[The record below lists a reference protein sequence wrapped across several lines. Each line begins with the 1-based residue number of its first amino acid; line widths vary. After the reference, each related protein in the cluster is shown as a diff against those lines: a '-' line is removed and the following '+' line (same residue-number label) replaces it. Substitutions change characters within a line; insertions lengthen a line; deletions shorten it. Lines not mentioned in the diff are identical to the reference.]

1 MEFIIYSKLTF
12 CYDLHI
18 QDLLEKHWGN
28 KALKCKLSIQEKLKD
43 LRIEK
48 GLSLQELAEQTGI
61 SRASLGNYETD
72 DYKEI
77 THKAIISLA
86 NFYGVTSDYLLG
98 LTENREQHRFPVD
111 DLGLDDE
118 TVEILKS
125 GKLNARLIC
134 EMIKHPEFK
143 NFLTDMEIYIDNLA
157 GMQFRN
163 LNKMIEQTRVR
174 LQNKG
179 ISDEDHYMKTLAT
192 ASISEDNYFNNLLGN
207 DIVKIAKDLR
217 DAHSKD
223 AETGDATT
231 PVDDILDSFEELKT
245 ADNATQ
251 AQMIMYSKLFK
262 INFTKM
268 NPYEFKTFTDI
279 LQRYSDLCKP
289 VKGTGRGK
297 KKK

>member
-1 MEFIIYSKLTF
+1 MIYIYKDFRKSTG
-12 CYDLHI
+12 
-18 QDLLEKHWGN
+18 GN

-48 GLSLQELAEQTGI
+48 GLSLQELSEQTGI

-77 THKAIISLA
+77 SHKAIITLA
-86 NFYGVTSDYLLG
+86 DFYGVTSDYLLG
-98 LTENREQHRFPVD
+98 LTENRDQHLFPVD
-111 DLGLDDE
+111 ELGLDDE
-118 TVEILKS
+118 TVDLLKS
-125 GKLNARLIC
+125 GKLNVRLIC
-134 EMIKHPEFK
+134 EMIKHPEFI
-143 NFLTDMEIYIDNLA
+143 NFLSDMEIYVDNLA

-163 LNKMIEQTRVR
+163 INKMIEQTRVR

-179 ISDEDHYMKTLAT
+179 ISDEDHYMKTLETAT
-192 ASISEDNYFNNLLGN
+192 ISEDNYFNNLLGN
-207 DIVKIAKDLR
+207 DIVKIAKAIR
-217 DAHSKD
+217 DAHAKD
-223 AETGDATT
+223 AETGDTTT

-251 AQMIMYSKLFK
+251 AQMVMYSKLFK

-268 NPYEFKTFTDI
+268 DPYEFKTFTDI

-289 VKGTGRGK
+289 VRGSGRGK

>member
-1 MEFIIYSKLTF
+1 M
-12 CYDLHI
+12 
-18 QDLLEKHWGN
+18 
-28 KALKCKLSIQEKLKD
+28 KCKLSIQEKLKD

-77 THKAIISLA
+77 THKAIITLA

-98 LTENREQHRFPVD
+98 LTENREQHNFPID
-111 DLGLDDE
+111 ELGLDDE
-118 TVEILKS
+118 TVYLLKS
-125 GKLNARLIC
+125 GKLNVRLIC
-134 EMIKHPEFK
+134 EIIKHPEFT
-143 NFLTDMEIYIDNLA
+143 NFLTDMEIYVDNLA

-163 LNKMIEQTRVR
+163 INKMIEQTRVR

-179 ISDEDHYMKTLAT
+179 ISDEDHYMKTLET
-192 ASISEDNYFNNLLGN
+192 ASISEDNYFNNLLEN
-207 DIVKIAKDLR
+207 DIVKIAKGIR
-217 DAHSKD
+217 DAHGQD
-223 AETGDATT
+223 AETGDAIT
-231 PVDDILDSFEELKT
+231 PVDDIIDSFEELKT
-245 ADNATQ
+245 ADSATQ

-268 NPYEFKTFTDI
+268 DPYEFKTFTDI

-289 VKGTGRGK
+289 IKGNGRGK